1 MNALK
6 ESSMVSNPAPVV
18 GAEICETTLSLFE
31 SAPQRIALGAER
43 GEMNPEWIE
52 WWMGWPAG
60 WTELRPL
67 ATDRF
72 RQWSRSHGN
81 FLDLSQTDNAA

>member
-6 ESSMVSNPAPVV
+6 KLSTENSLEPAAA
-18 GAEICETTLSLFE
+18 AETCETTLSLFRE
-31 SAPQRIALGAER
+31 DAGRIALPVER

-52 WWMGWPAG
+52 WWMGWPVG

-67 ATDRF
+67 ETDKF

>member
-6 ESSMVSNPAPVV
+6 KSSTANSQALVAD
-18 GAEICETTLSLFE
+18 AETSETSPSLFR
-31 SAPQRIALGAER
+31 SDPQRIALPVER

-52 WWMGWPAG
+52 WWMGWPMG

-67 ATDRF
+67 ETDKF

-81 FLDLSQTDNAA
+81 FLDLSQTDNAE